1 MLNCRKDKFWGQHL
15 LLNCKEGNDNVKDI
29 EKVKEFV
36 NELVEKID
44 MEKHGEIFIDRF
56 GEGDLF
62 GISCCQFIKTSSI
75 VGHFCD
81 NTKDFYLD
89 IFSCKKFDTLIVL
102 NLVRT
107 FFSPIMSA
115 DTCVDRGV

>member
-62 GISCCQFIKTSSI
+62 GISCCQAR
-75 VGHFCD
+75 
-81 NTKDFYLD
+81 L
-89 IFSCKKFDTLIVL
+89 
-102 NLVRT
+102 
-107 FFSPIMSA
+107 
-115 DTCVDRGV
+115 